1 MSGGGLAGQAQA
13 ACRAAEACPEYR
25 PGDRV
30 FVSVSVGGA
39 PGWAARGYDGEG
51 GELRLA
57 DDLAGNVAALIR
69 PQGWALGDITM
80 SAAAADVGAAPVDR
94 ITRVADAARAAVT
107 ARDGRVICS
116 VSSPRRP
123 GEGRPRSGLYFHGY
137 DGPDLE
143 TANRAA
149 AADLAR
155 VVNAMI
161 GRPAGLA
168 MTPETIARSWQAA
181 QAGTIIIP
189 LR

>member
-1 MSGGGLAGQAQA
+1 MTGDATRLAGLAQR
-13 ACRAAEACPEYR
+13 ACRAAEACGDYL

-69 PQGWALGDITM
+69 PEGWALGDITM
-80 SAAAADVGAAPVDR
+80 SAALADAGAAPVDR
-94 ITRVADAARAAVT
+94 ITRIADAAQRAVT
-107 ARDGRVICS
+107 ARQGRVICS
-116 VSSPRRP
+116 VSAPRRP
-123 GEGRPRSGLYFHGY
+123 GGGRPRSGLYFHGY
-137 DGPDLE
+137 DGADLDG
-143 TANRAA
+143 ANRAA

-155 VVNAMI
+155 VINAML

-168 MTPETIARSWQAA
+168 MSPDAIARSWQAPSP
-181 QAGTIIIP
+181 GT
-189 LR
+189 